1 MCPNLAI
8 QKKSSMSS
16 PIMLNIYDLIN
27 VKQSA
32 E

>member
-16 PIMLNIYDLIN
+16 TIMLNIYDLIN